1 MFVIQKSVA
10 DMIMKSRDLS
20 KLQKVKVTDKNG
32 KTRTV
37 YKRTGEQPS
46 EVKQKKPAEEK
57 PVDTKKYSDMLDKVK
72 NGPEE
77 NALFVRGKG
86 MLNKKDAIAY
96 LEEKTGKKTSAGSEA
111 KESKVESKK
120 TVGQKMADNEDKAFE
135 ESEKNAQKKYGDMS
149 IEELEEFIAEKSKA
163 NRYSPEYREAIDA
176 NDILQ
181 EKKKQQKAEID
192 FEKKNNASKTE
203 DIKRKNDAEN
213 NVNDAI
219 KLSDSEKNTI
229 TSTLTSDFMSSL
241 ENKEPTTIGNMILNN
256 LYSNGEKDLFNKIRQ
271 QEWDYKD
278 QNNKK
283 VNTFNSDYAKEAMY
297 QIYQEFK
304 TSNKQKSTDKIGEK
318 KTESPKR
325 EKPQLSPTVLAYRK
339 KQQDAERARYEK
351 DKQLYDFYKN
361 TGLPGGTDFALAQG
375 NVEKEEN
382 KQANLK
388 AGNRDDS
395 IFDEGDDVTFWR
407 SGNYIDGKISKVTQ
421 DYRGIVSLQIESD
434 GKKYWV
440 ETDNIIK
447 HPASAK

>member
-10 DMIMKSRDLS
+10 EMIMKSRDLS
-20 KLQKVKVTDKNG
+20 KLKKVQVTDKNG

-37 YKRTGEQPS
+37 YKKTTEEPKEEKG
-46 EVKQKKPAEEK
+46 KKPAEEK

-96 LEEKTGKKTSAGSEA
+96 LEEKTGKKTSVGTDA

-120 TVGQKMADNEDKAFE
+120 TVGQKMAYNEDKAFE
-135 ESEKNAQKKYGDMS
+135 ESEKNARKKYGDMS

-163 NRYSPEYREAIDA
+163 NRYSPEYREAMDA

-181 EKKKQQKAEID
+181 EKKKEAASKGTE
-192 FEKKNNASKTE
+192 SKTE
-203 DIKRKNDAEN
+203 SSNSETSKRTSRQLKDDIYHGKYDKYIRAIKRDADDPDLYDAKQLKKLVEIIN
-213 NVNDAI
+213 KDGNSDNVDTDSIEEALYDREDA
-219 KLSDSEKNTI
+219 
-229 TSTLTSDFMSSL
+229 
-241 ENKEPTTIGNMILNN
+241 LNN
-256 LYSNGEKDLFNKIRQ
+256 GASSPF
-271 QEWDYKD
+271 
-278 QNNKK
+278 
-283 VNTFNSDYAKEAMY
+283 
-297 QIYQEFK
+297 
-304 TSNKQKSTDKIGEK
+304 TSNEDHNKAKNELSNEGERAK
-318 KTESPKR
+318 PEVSMTVKR
-325 EKPQLSPTVLAYRK
+325 ERK